1 MLHKLPEQV
10 AVLWPPSS
18 CIWSPGKN
26 EGLFLRSPQR
36 LVKATFTAPSVC
48 WGSPYY
54 CDGWGGKREERW
66 PLPPHHLS
74 MNSEQL
80 DRRWGNYTVIITRTC
95 AQAYTLSHNPQ
106 TAPYTPDGVPSVFT
120 QWLPP
125 PSFTPS
131 LHHTSLLLLSPLL
144 SSPALHQQGNS
155 SLPGRL
161 ASSGPL
167 SVFVWVCVFVCVGVG
182 VKEHLFA
189 LYEQVCA
196 SACICTCSHEC
207 TPLSILALP
216 VSKVCLA
223 LGPLQYWQ
231 AAVGVIVVPR
241 NSKQVFLRCLRSGN
255 SVSYHS
261 PREPE
266 FAFKALLTT
275 HYQIC
280 LSVLTC
286 FHNSTWAATMLVFW
300 NMNENWSYSTNV
312 ARQPLWNQNRKQI
325 CFPFIRYLL
334 AVVEWLCSRKNEKGK
349 EDEWYQSK
357 LLLEGKCSDVHWN
370 MLPCTA
376 ALYKLSKWNHNS
388 LILVAQTLDFLC
400 QTGILVGSTLEWKPW
415 CLLHLLHL
423 LCCCWWWCCCGS
435 NNLNTTYDHQVKESF
450 LLPHKINSWVWWH
463 YW

>member
-1 MLHKLPEQV
+1 MHLTTLAGVSFQEWVWPVPTRVEVNLYCSLFITFYIHARINVHPFPASSQVGRIRGKTWHRSNKTTSKNISCNHCCSISCAPCGAFASVWNIATAWSCFHIAFNMSQQPKYRAHTLFMLHKLPEQV

-36 LVKATFTAPSVC
+36 RVKATFTAPSVC

-131 LHHTSLLLLSPLL
+131 LPPPHISAPTISSPQL
-144 SSPALHQQGNS
+144 SSATPTGEFQ
-155 SLPGRL
+155 
-161 ASSGPL
+161 L
-167 SVFVWVCVFVCVGVG
+167 SRKACQLWTIECVCLRVCVFVCVGVG
-182 VKEHLFA
+182 AREHLFA
-189 LYEQVCA
+189 LYERVCA
-196 SACICTCSHEC
+196 SACICTCSHER

-216 VSKVCLA
+216 VSKACLA

-231 AAVGVIVVPR
+231 AAVGAIVVPR
-241 NSKQVFLRCLRSGN
+241 NSKQVFLRCLRPGN
-255 SVSYHS
+255 SVSFHS
-261 PREPE
+261 PGEPE

-280 LSVLTC
+280 LCVLAC
-286 FHNSTWAATMLVFW
+286 FHNSTQAATMLVFW
-300 NMNENWSYSTNV
+300 NLNEIWSYSTNV

-325 CFPFIRYLL
+325 CFPFIKYLL
-334 AVVEWLCSRKNEKGK
+334 AGVEWLCSRKN
-349 EDEWYQSK
+349 
-357 LLLEGKCSDVHWN
+357 
-370 MLPCTA
+370 
-376 ALYKLSKWNHNS
+376 
-388 LILVAQTLDFLC
+388 
-400 QTGILVGSTLEWKPW
+400 
-415 CLLHLLHL
+415 
-423 LCCCWWWCCCGS
+423 
-435 NNLNTTYDHQVKESF
+435 
-450 LLPHKINSWVWWH
+450 
-463 YW
+463 